1 MQEFVIINVYIAIV
15 TIVIIAGE
23 LFIVA
28 IIHNTLINLTIITGI
43 VVVNAAISL
52 YCSSY
57 F

>member
-28 IIHNTLINLTIITGI
+28 IIHNTLINLTIITEI